1 MNCAELWIQCWNI
14 FGIFKNINGY
24 SYNKLEDPDFIE
36 TTQKYKIFGLLE
48 TQHVAE
54 DIDKLQIPDFK
65 CFQVCRKK
73 MKVGRK
79 HGGIAVFIHKSIL
92 GGITKIAIQGSDS
105 IIFRLDNTFFDL
117 NKMT

>member
-14 FGIFKNINGY
+14 FGIFKNINGH

-54 DIDKLQIPDFK
+54 DIDKLEIPDFK

-73 MKVGRK
+73 NE
-79 HGGIAVFIHKSIL
+79 SW
-92 GGITKIAIQGSDS
+92 
-105 IIFRLDNTFFDL
+105 
-117 NKMT
+117 